1 MLSNSP
7 YYRKPVTLDRLSD
20 DKLLTKKILE
30 KTKRFKLVLECIANS
45 LRQAG
50 NGAKTHEKRKS
61 GQQ

>member
-1 MLSNSP
+1 MLSNGP
-7 YYRKPVTLDRLSD
+7 YYKKPVTLDRLSD
-20 DKLLTKKILE
+20 DKLLTKKIL
-30 KTKRFKLVLECIANS
+30 KKIIKFKLVLESIANS